1 MYLGMEVI
9 LGMSKV
15 QVLSNDALPEA
26 PSSPGLTRH
35 RAFED
40 DGLKVLHS
48 CAEPGTVSG
57 WHNHGDYEVY
67 GYVVSGTARLE
78 TGPGGRDSFSADAGD
93 FFTVPPHTVH
103 RELNSSDTD
112 DLEVLLVLR
121 GTGPTVYNVEDPA
134 PA

>member
-1 MYLGMEVI
+1 MLSGMEVI
-9 LGMSKV
+9 SSMSKV

-35 RAFED
+35 RAFAK

-57 WHNHGDYEVY
+57 WHNHGDYEIY
-67 GYVVSGTARLE
+67 GYVISGTARLE
-78 TGPGGRDSFSADAGD
+78 TGPGGKDVFSADAGD
-93 FFTVPPHTVH
+93 FFTIPPHTVH
-103 RELNSSDTD
+103 REINPSPAE

-121 GTGPTVYNVEDPA
+121 GSGPTVFNVKGPTPA
-134 PA
+134 